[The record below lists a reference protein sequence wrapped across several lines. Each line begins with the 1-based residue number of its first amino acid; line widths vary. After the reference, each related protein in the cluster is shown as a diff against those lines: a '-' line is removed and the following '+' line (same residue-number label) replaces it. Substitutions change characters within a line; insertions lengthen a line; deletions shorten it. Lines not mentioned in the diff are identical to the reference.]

1 MISVSGKNWEELRF
15 NKRLVEKVKIDNDF
29 SEILSKLIISRG
41 FSETEIFTIKNELN
55 FPNPFLKNY
64 DFLSA
69 CEILKKSIKKND
81 KILIFGDYDVD
92 GCVSTSL
99 LVNFLNIISV
109 KSDYFIPDRIN
120 DGYGANIKTISI
132 LVKEKKPQ
140 LVIFLDNGSSSY
152 ETIEFLNDLNIKTI
166 IIDHH
171 NINKP
176 YPKANVIIN
185 PKKKKE
191 YEDYDYLCSAFLTY
205 LFLDTYIQLNK
216 LNISL
221 KKKLIYVLLATVT
234 DVMPLRG
241 INRLL
246 SKNILPKFDI
256 NNDYIIKH
264 IFKLNR
270 INKRL
275 DIEELGFSLGPLFNS
290 AGRISNAN
298 QIVDLLTTNTEFK
311 KKKILNKITKINER
325 RKKIEKYH
333 FDKIDLN
340 KLSKEK
346 GIIYFYDSDIPE
358 GIIGILASKIKDYFN
373 KPCIVFT
380 KSGKKIKGSARSTF
394 RFNIGEYIQGAI
406 KENIIVSGGGH
417 NLAAGL
423 VISKSKLNDLKSF
436 LNNIYNKSYIK
447 QKNIYLS
454 KLSLNAV
461 NKDFLDNLN
470 LLGPFGHMNQNPFF
484 LIQDLR
490 IINPVII
497 KDKFITCYLKSK
509 NKMVKAISYN
519 PINSKI
525 SLNLI
530 NNKMNIDIISSLKL
544 NNWKN
549 KTSIQ
554 LEIIDVLVQTN
565 NT

>member
-15 NKRLVEKVKIDNDF
+15 NKRLVEKVKIDNDL
-29 SEILSKLIISRG
+29 SDILSKLIISRE
-41 FSETEIFTIKNELN
+41 FSKTEIFTIKNKLN
-55 FPNPFLKNY
+55 FSNPFLKND

-69 CEILKKSIKKND
+69 CKILKKSINEND
-81 KILIFGDYDVD
+81 NILVFGDYDVD
-92 GCVSTSL
+92 GCISTSL
-99 LVNFLNIISV
+99 LIHFLNMISQ
-109 KSDYFIPDRIN
+109 KSDFFIPDRIN
-120 DGYGANIKTISI
+120 DGYGANKKTISTLI
-132 LVKEKKPQ
+132 KEKKPQ
-140 LVIFLDNGSSSY
+140 LIIFLDNGSNSY
-152 ETIEFLNDLNIKTI
+152 ETIDFLNYLNIKTI

-176 YPKANVIIN
+176 FPKAGAIIN
-185 PKKKKE
+185 PKKNKDYKN
-191 YEDYDYLCSAFLTY
+191 YDYLCSAFLTY
-205 LFLDTYIQLNK
+205 LFLDTYIHLNK

-246 SKNILPKFDI
+246 SKNLLSKFDI
-256 NNDYIIKH
+256 NNDYIIKY
-264 IFKLNR
+264 IFKLYK

-275 DIEELGFSLGPLFNS
+275 DIEDLGFFLGPLFNS
-290 AGRISNAN
+290 AGRISDAN
-298 QIVDLLTTNTEFK
+298 QIVDLLTTNSEYK
-311 KKKILNKITKINER
+311 KKKILNEIHKLNEK

-346 GIIYFYDSDIPE
+346 GIIYYYDPNIPE

-373 KPCIVFT
+373 KPCIVLT
-380 KSGKKIKGSARSTF
+380 NSGKKIKGSARSTF
-394 RFNIGEYIQGAI
+394 RFNIGEYIQSALQ
-406 KENIIVSGGGH
+406 ENMIINGGGH

-423 VISKSKLNDLKSF
+423 IISKSKINDFKSF
-436 LNNIYNKSYIK
+436 LNNIYYKSYTK
-447 QKNIYLS
+447 QNNNYLS
-454 KLSLNAV
+454 KLSLSAV
-461 NKDFLDNLN
+461 NKDFINNLN

-490 IINPVII
+490 IINPIII
-497 KDKFITCYLKSK
+497 KDRFITCFLKSK

-525 SLNLI
+525 SLNLL
-530 NNKMNIDIISSLKL
+530 NNKKNIDIISSLKL

-549 KTSIQ
+549 KTWIQ
-554 LEIIDVLVQTN
+554 LEIIDVIVQTN

>member
-1 MISVSGKNWEELRF
+1 MISVSGKNWEELGF
-15 NKRLVEKVKIDNDF
+15 NKRLVEKVKIDNDL
-29 SEILSKLIISRG
+29 SDILSKLIISRE
-41 FSETEIFTIKNELN
+41 FSETEIFTIKNKLN
-55 FPNPFLKNY
+55 FSNPFLKNY

-69 CEILKKSIKKND
+69 CKILKKSINEND
-81 KILIFGDYDVD
+81 NILVFGDYDVD
-92 GCVSTSL
+92 GCISTSL
-99 LVNFLNIISV
+99 LIHFLNMMSQ
-109 KSDYFIPDRIN
+109 KSDFFIPDRIN
-120 DGYGANIKTISI
+120 DGYGANKKTISTLI
-132 LVKEKKPQ
+132 KEKKPQ
-140 LVIFLDNGSSSY
+140 LIIFLDNGSNSY
-152 ETIEFLNDLNIKTI
+152 ETIDFLNDLNIKTI

-176 YPKANVIIN
+176 FPKAGAIIN
-185 PKKKKE
+185 PKKNKNYKN
-191 YEDYDYLCSAFLTY
+191 YDYLCSAFLTY
-205 LFLDTYIQLNK
+205 LFLDTYIHLNK

-246 SKNILPKFDI
+246 SKNLLSKFDI
-256 NNDYIIKH
+256 NNDYIIKY
-264 IFKLNR
+264 IFKLYK

-275 DIEELGFSLGPLFNS
+275 DIEDLGFFLGPLFNS
-290 AGRISNAN
+290 AGRISDAN
-298 QIVDLLTTNTEFK
+298 QIVDLLTTNSEYK
-311 KKKILNKITKINER
+311 KKKILNEIHKLNEK

-346 GIIYFYDSDIPE
+346 GIIYYYDPNIPE

-373 KPCIVFT
+373 KPCIVLT
-380 KSGKKIKGSARSTF
+380 NSGKKIKGSARSTF
-394 RFNIGEYIQGAI
+394 RFNIGEYIQSALQ
-406 KENIIVSGGGH
+406 ENMIINGGGH

-423 VISKSKLNDLKSF
+423 IISKSKINDLKFF
-436 LNNIYNKSYIK
+436 LNNIYYKSCTK
-447 QKNIYLS
+447 QKNNYLS

-461 NKDFLDNLN
+461 NKDFINNLN

-484 LIQDLR
+484 LIQDLS
-490 IINPVII
+490 IINPIII
-497 KDKFITCYLKSK
+497 KDRFITCFVKSK

-525 SLNLI
+525 SLNLL
-530 NNKMNIDIISSLKL
+530 NNKKNIDIISSLKL